1 MKGFNVVLAVLIF
14 ILALT
19 SAVFSFFLFE
29 KRARLVYGY
38 GTLGE
43 NIEKIARTIDAK
55 SGTSLAKEVNKAS
68 LGHEKS
74 KDLKN
79 LMPQLVST
87 AEQVIGARDT
97 LAGALHKV
105 SVLLENSIAPDQFEK
120 VESHK
125 NASQKIVA
133 HTSAY
138 RKRVDTIFSR
148 LQTTARNLGVS
159 LQVRDLKN
167 NSAYATAYG
176 RFDSRVNFWINR
188 NKIFM
193 QRIRNIASQLGVNS
207 LALSDKSYAD
217 DLNKTVAAA
226 RKNVQDKNKYY
237 ANWQNAERTIKN
249 LNQVI
254 KNKDAQITRLNKEKQ
269 KKELEIKRLNRVLGL
284 EEPRQPM
291 LDGSEESMQLIK
303 KQQKG
308 KVIEV
313 DNKFGFVVVSLGK
326 NTRVQEQFGNR
337 VNNVDPQIPQGV
349 ILTVARDMPSGDAEF
364 ITQLKLVRLD
374 DNCSIA
380 EPMDNQSG
388 KRIRVGD
395 LVYLADDEV
404 ARLTKER
411 K

>member
-1 MKGFNVVLAVLIF
+1 
-14 ILALT
+14 
-19 SAVFSFFLFE
+19 
-29 KRARLVYGY
+29 
-38 GTLGE
+38 
-43 NIEKIARTIDAK
+43 
-55 SGTSLAKEVNKAS
+55 
-68 LGHEKS
+68 
-74 KDLKN
+74 
-79 LMPQLVST
+79 
-87 AEQVIGARDT
+87 
-97 LAGALHKV
+97 
-105 SVLLENSIAPDQFEK
+105 
-120 VESHK
+120 
-125 NASQKIVA
+125 
-133 HTSAY
+133 
-138 RKRVDTIFSR
+138 
-148 LQTTARNLGVS
+148 
-159 LQVRDLKN
+159 
-167 NSAYATAYG
+167 
-176 RFDSRVNFWINR
+176 
-188 NKIFM
+188 
-193 QRIRNIASQLGVNS
+193 
-207 LALSDKSYAD
+207 
-217 DLNKTVAAA
+217 
-226 RKNVQDKNKYY
+226 
-237 ANWQNAERTIKN
+237 
-249 LNQVI
+249 
-254 KNKDAQITRLNKEKQ
+254 
-269 KKELEIKRLNRVLGL
+269 
-284 EEPRQPM
+284 M